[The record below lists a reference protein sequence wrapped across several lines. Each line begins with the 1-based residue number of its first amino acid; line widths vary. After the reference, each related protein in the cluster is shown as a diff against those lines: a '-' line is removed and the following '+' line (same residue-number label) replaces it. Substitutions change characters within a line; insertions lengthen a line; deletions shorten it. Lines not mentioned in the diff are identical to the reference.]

1 MSRRLARRSR
11 RLPIL
16 VALAVLALGRPSGAA
31 PSDSTGNEL
40 GRQLYVKYCSACHGE
55 GGKGDGV
62 ISQLMHPAPPDLTQ
76 IAKKENGKF
85 PFYDVIRQIDGR
97 ETLRAHGNS
106 DMPVW
111 GEVFQAEE
119 GDSPAK
125 QAVARG
131 KAMLIADYLERIQVK

>member
-1 MSRRLARRSR
+1 MSRRIARRSS
-11 RLPIL
+11 RLSIL
-16 VALAVLALGRPSGAA
+16 AALAVLALGRPCGAA
-31 PSDSTGNEL
+31 PSDSMENDL
-40 GRQLYVKYCSACHGE
+40 GRQLYLKYCSACHGE
-55 GGKGDGV
+55 AGKGDGV
-62 ISQLMHPAPPDLTQ
+62 VSQLMRPAPPDLTQ

-106 DMPVW
+106 NMPVW
-111 GEVFQAEE
+111 GEVFQADQ

-131 KAMLIADYLERIQVK
+131 RAMLIAEYLERIQAK